1 MPADIH
7 GMLRYLCL
15 IAILSLPTVVTAAP
29 EGVVRVI
36 DGDTIEIAGQRVR
49 LHAIDAPESNQ
60 TCEDT
65 SGSIWD
71 CGAWVTREAR
81 ALFEGKLAKCTER
94 DVDRYG
100 RIVATC
106 RIDGIDM
113 GATLVTS
120 GLAFAYRRYGLE
132 YDLAEKGAAVA
143 GRGLHATEIQS
154 PAAFRA
160 AAREPQRTVHTRD
173 AQSHKT
179 IRVPETQDNGWTIE
193 RLFSWLP
200 ASLNPGCKI
209 KGNVSRASG
218 ARIYHVPGQAYYAE
232 TRIAT
237 EYGERWFC
245 SEADARAAG
254 WRKARK

>member
-1 MPADIH
+1 MPADID

-29 EGVVRVI
+29 EGAVRVI

-49 LHAIDAPESNQ
+49 LHAIDAPESDQ
-60 TCEDT
+60 TCKDT

-81 ALFEGKLAKCTER
+81 ALFEGKPAKCMEH

-143 GRGLHATEIQS
+143 GCTPPRSSRQPHSA
-154 PAAFRA
+154 
-160 AAREPQRTVHTRD
+160 PQRANRNRPSIPAMHRPNRSFAYPRRGITVGGRRASD
-173 AQSHKT
+173 RRL
-179 IRVPETQDNGWTIE
+179 IRV
-193 RLFSWLP
+193 
-200 ASLNPGCKI
+200 K
-209 KGNVSRASG
+209 
-218 ARIYHVPGQAYYAE
+218 
-232 TRIAT
+232 
-237 EYGERWFC
+237 
-245 SEADARAAG
+245 AG
-254 WRKARK
+254 